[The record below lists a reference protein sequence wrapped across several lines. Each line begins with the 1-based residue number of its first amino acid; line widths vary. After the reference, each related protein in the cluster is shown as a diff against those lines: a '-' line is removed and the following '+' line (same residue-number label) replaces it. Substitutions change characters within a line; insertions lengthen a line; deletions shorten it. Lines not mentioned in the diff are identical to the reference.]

1 MDWKLFFASF
11 ATIFVAEL
19 GDKTQIAAFSLTAE
33 GHKPWVVF
41 VGASAALI
49 CVTAIGV
56 GIGSV
61 AGKYI
66 PELYIKRAA
75 AVIFILL
82 GIWTWIKV

>member
-11 ATIFVAEL
+11 ATIFLAEM

-41 VGASAALI
+41 VGASFALV

-61 AGKYI
+61 TGKI
-66 PELYIKRAA
+66 APEIYIKRTAA
-75 AVIFILL
+75 IIFILL
-82 GIWTWIKV
+82 GIWTWVRI

>member
-1 MDWKLFFASF
+1 MDWKLFIASF

-19 GDKTQIAAFSLTAE
+19 GDKTQIAAFSLSAA
-33 GHKPWVVF
+33 GHKPWIVF
-41 VGASAALI
+41 AGASFALV

-66 PELYIKRAA
+66 PEMAVKRSA
-75 AVIFILL
+75 AVIFVLL
-82 GIWTWIKV
+82 GIWTWFKA